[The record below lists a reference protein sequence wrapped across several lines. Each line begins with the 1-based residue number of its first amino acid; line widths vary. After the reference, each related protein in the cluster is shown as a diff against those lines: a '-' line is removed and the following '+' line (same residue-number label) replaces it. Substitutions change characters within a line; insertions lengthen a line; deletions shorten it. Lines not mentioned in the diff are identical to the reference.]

1 MADKDILKAVLENDL
16 LTDEVRSQIAEA
28 IESAKEEAASKVR
41 AELEAEKEV
50 AIAEAR
56 EAAEAEVQA
65 NLAAKY
71 VAEREELATVLDA
84 KVEELLA
91 KELEEL
97 REDIASFRDL
107 EVEKALEIEEEKE
120 RLAEQYAAEREALI
134 TKLDEFVEARLRA
147 ELEELA
153 EDIRVVKENTFA
165 RELFETY
172 SQVYADSFVNEG
184 SLGGSD
190 RDRLR
195 EAAEEKDEALQRAA
209 DLQEQLDQMVRE
221 RELERILSPLSG
233 RRKAVMETLLDRV
246 STEDF
251 TKVYDRMLP
260 KVMDTVDA
268 GKTEDDS
275 VQEGTDNEVADDEET
290 LTEAPEGTVFA
301 DGDEEEVVT
310 EETVVENALPTDDV
324 ALLRKLAGLR

>member
-1 MADKDILKAVLENDL
+1 MADKDILKAVLENEL
-16 LTDEVRSQIAEA
+16 LTDDVRSQIAEA

-71 VAEREELATVLDA
+71 VAERDELAASLDA

-134 TKLDEFVEARLRA
+134 AKLDEFVEARLKV

-165 RELFETY
+165 REIFESY
-172 SQVYADSFVNEG
+172 SQVYTDSFVNEG
-184 SLGGSD
+184 ALGQSD
-190 RDRLR
+190 RDRLK
-195 EAAEEKDEALQRAA
+195 ETTEEKDEALSRAA
-209 DLQEQLDQMVRE
+209 DLQDQLDGLVRD
-221 RELERILSPLSG
+221 RELERVLSPLSG

-246 STEDF
+246 SVEDF
-251 TKVYDRMLP
+251 TKVYDKMLS

-268 GKTEDDS
+268 GTAESS
-275 VQEGTDNEVADDEET
+275 VEEGTEAEEVEEEET
-290 LTEAPEGTVFA
+290 LTEAPEGTVLA
-301 DGDEEEVVT
+301 EGNEEVVT
-310 EETVVENALPTDDV
+310 EETEVTESVIPAEDAD
-324 ALLRKLAGLR
+324 LLRKLAGLR

>member
-1 MADKDILKAVLENDL
+1 MADKDILKAVLENEL
-16 LTDEVRSQIAEA
+16 LTDEVRTQIAEA
-28 IESAKEEAASKVR
+28 IDLAKEEAASKVR

-71 VAEREELATVLDA
+71 VAERDELAASLDA

-91 KELEEL
+91 KELNEL

-134 TKLDEFVEARLRA
+134 AKLDEFVEARLKV
-147 ELEELA
+147 ELEELS
-153 EDIRVVKENTFA
+153 EDIRTVKENTFA
-165 RELFETY
+165 RELFETF
-172 SQVYADSFVNEG
+172 SQVYTDSFVNEG
-184 SLGGSD
+184 AVGPSAQ
-190 RDRLR
+190 DRLK
-195 EAAEEKDEALQRAA
+195 EANEEKDEALSRAA
-209 DLQEQLDQMVRE
+209 DLQDQMDHMIRE
-221 RELERILSPLSG
+221 RELERVLSPLSG

-251 TKVYDRMLP
+251 TKVYDKMLS

-268 GKTEDDS
+268 ATDDT
-275 VQEGTDNEVADDEET
+275 VEEGAEVEEVEEEET
-290 LTEAPEGTVFA
+290 LTEAPEDLVLA
-301 DGDEEEVVT
+301 DGDEEVVT
-310 EETVVENALPTDDV
+310 EETDLVENAMPADQAD
-324 ALLRKLAGLR
+324 LLRKLAGLR